1 MNALPQAFN
10 DNPSEPSVFNKNG
23 QVMTNSRDV
32 AGYFRK
38 QHKDVLRAIDNL
50 DCSNEYRQR
59 NFALTS
65 QTVGMPKGG
74 TREARTFDMTKDGFT
89 FLVMGFT
96 GKEAAHFKEAYITQ
110 FNAMETTLRAIP
122 DELVRSLGIIK
133 TVIKK
138 VTAIEKSMAEW
149 ESLFETTRREQES
162 ATLTLAHQVRD
173 MMLGLSLIHI

>member
-89 FLVMGFT
+89 CLLYT
-96 GKEAAHFKEAYITQ
+96 S
-110 FNAMETTLRAIP
+110 P
-122 DELVRSLGIIK
+122 SP
-133 TVIKK
+133 
-138 VTAIEKSMAEW
+138 
-149 ESLFETTRREQES
+149 
-162 ATLTLAHQVRD
+162 RD
-173 MMLGLSLIHI
+173 RG